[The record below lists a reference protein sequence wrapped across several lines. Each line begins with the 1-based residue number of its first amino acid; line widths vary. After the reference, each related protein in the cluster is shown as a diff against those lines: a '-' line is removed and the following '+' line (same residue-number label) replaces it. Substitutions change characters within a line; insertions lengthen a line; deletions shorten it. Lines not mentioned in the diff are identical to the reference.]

1 MFQHYKDILARIAES
16 PRWFDEQGVPRY
28 CPFTPGAIANIY
40 AHECALLEIACQ
52 GCGKSFIVAIDQKG
66 ANEAI
71 AMPGQNVPWQKLAD
85 LIRSQKIEYSDPPN
99 VECCGDGPSMT
110 SVTKRVLEYWYR
122 WEETYTEPGSAVVL
136 VRARSMDWKRDPRLE
151 IEIKSIDE

>member
-1 MFQHYKDILARIAES
+1 MFTHYGDILSRIAQP

-28 CPFTPGAIANIY
+28 CDFAPDRIANIH

-52 GCGKSFIVAIDQKG
+52 DCGQPFIVAIDQKG

-71 AMPGQNVPWQKLAD
+71 AIVGHNTQWQKLAE
-85 LIRSQKIEYSDPPN
+85 LVRSHRIQYSDPPN
-99 VECCGDGPSMT
+99 VGCCGADPSMT

-122 WEETYTEPGSAVVL
+122 WEETYTEPGSTAVY
-136 VRARSMDWKRDPRLE
+136 VRARSMDWKRDPSLE
-151 IEIKSIDE
+151 IEINRE